1 MDTGPPVVC
10 GSSVFGLGIQVCSQ
24 VKLEMEILIW
34 VGYGE
39 CGGQLIITDR
49 IKDDIASRSKNQSQC
64 ALKALNLHSLQ
75 WPAGG
80 DSFGCKSNS
89 ACTRVF
95 GPHLFLIYYIIKQF
109 LDGFM
114 S

>member
-1 MDTGPPVVC
+1 
-10 GSSVFGLGIQVCSQ
+10 
-24 VKLEMEILIW
+24 MEILIW

-49 IKDDIASRSKNQSQC
+49 IKDDIASRFEKKSQC

-89 ACTRVF
+89 ACIRVF
-95 GPHLFLIYYIIKQF
+95 GPHLFWSMTLLNISLMGYELNILF
-109 LDGFM
+109 NMM
-114 S
+114 SN

>member
-1 MDTGPPVVC
+1 M
-10 GSSVFGLGIQVCSQ
+10 FALGIPVCSQ

-49 IKDDIASRSKNQSQC
+49 IKDDIASRFEKKSQC

-89 ACTRVF
+89 ACIRVF
-95 GPHLFLIYYIIKQF
+95 GPHLFLVYDIIKHF
-109 LDGFM
+109 LDGL
-114 S
+114 